1 MMDISTVLLVGFG
14 KMGSALARGWWG
26 KRWEVM
32 CFPFALHVVEPDA
45 KKHALLTEWKIP
57 FCADLADLPDDFA
70 PGAILL
76 AVEPPLVPSVTAACR
91 RWCEREA
98 LLVSIAAGV
107 RLATMREALPEA
119 SRLSLIRVMPNI
131 PATIGA
137 GMVVACAAD
146 GVSPAARKAAEELL
160 LGQGALAWIEDEAQ
174 MDAVTAV
181 SGCGPAYVFAFADAL
196 RQAAEDAALP
206 PDLARQLA
214 KETVAGAG
222 RMLAQKDADAAE
234 LCRRVATPGGATAAA
249 LEVLRGGEDA
259 LRRLLGAS
267 VSAACRRAE
276 ELAKTRE

>member
-1 MMDISTVLLVGFG
+1 MMDLSTVLLVGFG
-14 KMGSALARGWWG
+14 KMGSALARSWWR

-45 KKHALLTEWKIP
+45 KKRASLAQWKVTAH
-57 FCADLADLPDDFA
+57 ADLADLPDDFA

-76 AVEPPLVPSVTAACR
+76 AVEPSLVPSVTAACR
-91 RWCEREA
+91 RWCERDA

-107 RLATMREALPEA
+107 RLATLKAALPET
-119 SRLSLIRVMPNI
+119 SRLSLVRVMPNI

-137 GMVVACAAD
+137 GMAVACAAN
-146 GVSPAARKAAEELL
+146 GLSQEGRKAAEELL
-160 LGQGALAWIEDEAQ
+160 LEQGALAWVEDEAQ

-196 RQAAEDAALP
+196 RQAAEEAALP

-214 KETVAGAG
+214 METVAGAG
-222 RMLAQKDADAAE
+222 RMLAQEGADAAE

-259 LRRLLGAS
+259 LRRLLEAS
-267 VSAACRRAE
+267 VSAARHRAE
-276 ELAKTRE
+276 ELGKTRE